1 VSHHTPKK
9 GCELKSYELFVIVV
23 TMIIDRNRAERG
35 RGREGGRE
43 ESFGE
48 PAEYS
53 VNLVYPWS

>member
-48 PAEYS
+48 PAEH
-53 VNLVYPWS
+53 LV